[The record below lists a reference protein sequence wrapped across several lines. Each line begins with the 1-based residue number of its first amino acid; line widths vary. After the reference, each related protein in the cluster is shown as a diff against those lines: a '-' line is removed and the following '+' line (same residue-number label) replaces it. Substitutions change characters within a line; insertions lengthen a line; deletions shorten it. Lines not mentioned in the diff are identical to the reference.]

1 MLLAFLLAAQMGACV
16 PMRWAWNDPASLQ
29 LLDGSAI
36 TCLVVP
42 DEATANFLR
51 ESARARGLQVLVE
64 GKDFQS
70 AVRRGDVRPAP
81 LVAVGQG
88 LWPGVRAEK
97 EGSTE
102 ARPTGAPWVET
113 NTGYL
118 RYLRSSLGP
127 EPRIWLTIRPPEKQ
141 ILSGQRYVQA
151 IGDAA
156 MSGARWLVTLDT
168 GLADLLR
175 QRDPRVQ
182 DAWKRINNALLF
194 YETNWSMVD
203 APDYSG
209 LALLEDPASGAL
221 MSGGIVD
228 MIAAKHIPLQVVP
241 AARLQPGALGN
252 ARTLLNIDP
261 AGLSDEQKEILKT
274 LARSGVSLVN
284 GPPGWRLSLPETSI
298 TFPEDQVKKL
308 EEVWRGVNSFI
319 WGKNFAVRVF
329 GAHSVLSNLKRL
341 DDGRLALHL
350 VNYSDYPVENITIHT
365 AGPFESATLLTPRG
379 PRTVEAYKLEDGMG
393 IDVDKLEDV
402 GILVITGFQPKR

>member
-1 MLLAFLLAAQMGACV
+1 MLLAFLLAAQIGACV
-16 PMRWAWNDPASLQ
+16 PMRWAWSDTGSLNM
-29 LLDGSAI
+29 LDGSAI

-42 DEATANFLR
+42 DEETAGVMR
-51 ESARARGLQVLVE
+51 EGAGARGLQVLVE
-64 GKDFQS
+64 GKDFQPVARA
-70 AVRRGDVRPAP
+70 AVKPAP
-81 LVAVGQG
+81 LIVVSQG
-88 LWPGVRAEK
+88 LWPGVRVEK

-118 RYLRSSLGP
+118 RYLRSSVGP
-127 EPRIWLTIRPPEKQ
+127 APQIWLANRPPEKQ
-141 ILSGQRYVQA
+141 MLNGQRYVQA

-156 MSGARWLVTLDT
+156 MSGARWLITLDSGFT
-168 GLADLLR
+168 ELMR
-175 QRDPRVQ
+175 QRDPRIQ
-182 DAWKRINNALLF
+182 ESWQRINNALQF
-194 YETNWSMVD
+194 YESNRNMVE
-203 APDYSG
+203 APDYSS

-228 MIAAKHIPLQVVP
+228 MIAAKHIPLRVVP
-241 AARLQPGALGN
+241 AARLESGAIGD

-261 AGLSDEQKEILKT
+261 AGLSDEQKEALKAV
-274 LARSGVSLVN
+274 ARSGVSLVN
-284 GPPGWRLSLPETSI
+284 GPPGWRMSLPETAI
-298 TFPEDQVKKL
+298 TFPDDQVKKL
-308 EEVWRGVNSFI
+308 DEVWRGVNSFI

-350 VNYSDYPVENITIHT
+350 VNFSDYPVENIAIHT

-379 PRTVEAYKLEDGMG
+379 PRKVEAYQMEDGMG
-393 IDVDKLEDV
+393 IDIDRLEDV

>member
-1 MLLAFLLAAQMGACV
+1 MLLAFLLAAQISACV
-16 PMRWAWNDPASLQ
+16 PMRWAWSDTGSLNM
-29 LLDGSAI
+29 LDGSAV

-42 DEATANFLR
+42 DEQSAGVMR
-51 ESARARGLQVLVE
+51 EGARARGLQVLVE
-64 GKDFQS
+64 GKDFQI
-70 AVRRGDVRPAP
+70 AARRVDVRPGP

-118 RYLRSSLGP
+118 RYLRASLGP
-127 EPRIWLTIRPPEKQ
+127 SAQIWLANRPPEKQ
-141 ILSGQRYVQA
+141 VLSGQRYVQA

-156 MSGARWLVTLDT
+156 MSGARWLVTLDSGFT
-168 GLADLLR
+168 ELMR
-175 QRDPRVQ
+175 QRDPRIQ
-182 DAWKRINNALLF
+182 DSWKRINDALQF
-194 YETNWSMVD
+194 YETNRSMVE
-203 APDYSG
+203 APDYSS
-209 LALLEDPASGAL
+209 LALLEDPTSGAL

-241 AARLQPGALGN
+241 VEKLAPGAAGN
-252 ARTLLNIDP
+252 AKTLLNIDP
-261 AGLSDEQKEILKT
+261 AGLSDEHKETLKAVT
-274 LARSGVSLVN
+274 RSGVSLVN
-284 GPPGWRLSLPETSI
+284 GPPGWRMTLPETAI

-350 VNYSDYPVENITIHT
+350 VNFSDYPVENIAIHT
-365 AGPFESATLLTPRG
+365 AGPFTSATLLTPRG
-379 PRTVEAYKLEDGMG
+379 PRKVEAYQMEDSMG
-393 IDVDKLEDV
+393 IDIDKLEDV
-402 GILVITGFQPKR
+402 GILVISGFQPKR

>member
-1 MLLAFLLAAQMGACV
+1 MLLALLLATQISACV
-16 PMRWAWNDPASLQ
+16 PMRWAWSDTGSLNM
-29 LLDGSAI
+29 LDGSAI

-42 DEATANFLR
+42 DEETASVLR
-51 ESARARGLQVLVE
+51 EGARARGLQVLVE
-64 GKDFQS
+64 GRDFIP
-70 AVRRGDVRPAP
+70 AVRRADVRPAL

-127 EPRIWLTIRPPEKQ
+127 TPQIWLTNRPPEKQ
-141 ILSGQRYVQA
+141 VLSGQRYVQA

-156 MSGARWLVTLDT
+156 MSGARWLVTLDSGFT
-168 GLADLLR
+168 ELMR
-175 QRDPRVQ
+175 QRDPRIQ
-182 DAWKRINNALLF
+182 ESWKRINDALLF
-194 YETNWSMVD
+194 YQTNRSMVD
-203 APDYSG
+203 APDFSG

-228 MIAAKHIPLQVVP
+228 MIASKHIPLQVVP
-241 AARLQPGALGN
+241 SAKLERSSLGT
-252 ARTLLNIDP
+252 AKTLLNIDP
-261 AGLSDEQKEILKT
+261 AGLSEDQRETLK
-274 LARSGVSLVN
+274 AISRSGVSLVN
-284 GPPGWRLSLPETSI
+284 GPPGWRMSLPETAI
-298 TFPEDQVKKL
+298 TFPDDQVKRL
-308 EEVWRGVNSFI
+308 DEVWRGVNSFI

-350 VNYSDYPVENITIHT
+350 VNYSDYPVENIAIHT

-379 PRTVEAYKLEDGMG
+379 PRKVEGYKMEDGMG
-393 IDVDKLEDV
+393 IDISKLEDV